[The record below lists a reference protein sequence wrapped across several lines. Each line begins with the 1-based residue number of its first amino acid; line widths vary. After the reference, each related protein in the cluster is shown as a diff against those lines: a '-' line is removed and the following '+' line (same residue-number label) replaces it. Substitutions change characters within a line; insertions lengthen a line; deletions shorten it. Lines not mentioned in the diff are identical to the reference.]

1 MYVCVCICMYVCMY
15 AYMHACMYV
24 FVYVL
29 ARVLNAVSGIFTE
42 IDECESDPC
51 QNGGT
56 CNEGVNGY
64 QCDCPPF
71 ISGINCETGK
81 RCPMLGEGW
90 CCADIL
96 PVRNA
101 TSLTF

>member
-1 MYVCVCICMYVCMY
+1 MHVCM
-15 AYMHACMYV
+15 HV

-64 QCDCPPF
+64 ECDCPPF

-81 RCPMLGEGW
+81 RCPMLGVGVVL
-90 CCADIL
+90 CSG
-96 PVRNA
+96 VRVGGGGGESPHTLFLHQKKSEVA
-101 TSLTF
+101 KS